1 MIDMTDDAFAFMP
14 YPFVDVPR
22 ATQGPLSGYTFAAK
36 DLFDV
41 AGYPTGGGNPH
52 MLAMSGIKG
61 ATAPV
66 VQQLLDAGAQLVG
79 KTHTNEMA
87 FSMSG
92 KNAHYGTPR
101 NGAAWE
107 RIPGGSS
114 SGSASAVSNQLCDF
128 ALGSDTG
135 GSVRTPASYCG
146 LYGLR
151 PSHGRISLA
160 ATQALCES
168 MDTAGYFTRD
178 AELFGKVGECLLG
191 EDSAPLP
198 AKPRL
203 LISDTLMAMLPQAS
217 RDALAPALARVE
229 AVCGTIATLEGELP
243 SLTDG
248 YWAFRYIQGY
258 EAWQAQGATIEA
270 YGLTLGPDVAARFA
284 WSKAVTA
291 EQYRQ
296 SCAVRE
302 QFTQAWDALLG
313 DAVLVLPTVPDIAP
327 LLSALDEEIEQTR
340 QISHHLLAIA
350 VLCQRPQLS
359 MPLAS
364 KDGAPLGLSLM
375 GPRGS
380 DLSLVRLACKVS

>member
-14 YPFVDVPR
+14 YPFVDVPH
-22 ATQGPLSGYTFAAK
+22 AAEGPLSGYTFAAK

-66 VQQLLDAGAQLVG
+66 VQQLLDAGARLVG

-151 PSHGRISLA
+151 PSHGRLSLA

-178 AELFGKVGECLLG
+178 AELFGKVGDCLLG
-191 EDSAPLP
+191 EDPAPLP
-198 AKPRL
+198 ATPRL

-229 AVCGTIATLEGELP
+229 AACGPLATLEGELP

-302 QFTQAWDALLG
+302 QFTQAWDALLA

-327 LLSALDEEIEQTR
+327 LLSALDEEIEQAR

-350 VLCQRPQLS
+350 VLCQRPQVT

-380 DLSLVRLACKVS
+380 DLSLVRLACQV

>member
-1 MIDMTDDAFAFMP
+1 MTDNAFAFMP

-22 ATQGPLSGYTFAAK
+22 AVAGPLSGYTFAVK

-52 MLAMSGIKG
+52 VLAMSGIK
-61 ATAPV
+61 AANAPV

-114 SGSASAVSNQLCDF
+114 SGSASAVSNSLCDF

-151 PSHGRISLA
+151 PSHGRLSLA

-191 EDSAPLP
+191 EDTAPLP
-198 AKPRL
+198 AAPRV
-203 LISDTLMAMLPQAS
+203 LISETLMAMLPQAS
-217 RDALAPALARVE
+217 RDALAPALARIE
-229 AVCGTIATLEGELP
+229 AACGPIITLEGELP

-258 EAWQAQGATIEA
+258 EAWQAQGATVET
-270 YGLTLGPDVAARFA
+270 YGLMLGPDVAARFA
-284 WSKAVTA
+284 WSKAVTE

-302 QFTQAWDALLG
+302 QFSQAWEALLG
-313 DAVLVLPTVPDIAP
+313 DAVLVMPTVPDIAP

-340 QISHHLLAIA
+340 QVSHHLLAIA
-350 VLCQRPQLS
+350 VLCRRPQLN
-359 MPLAS
+359 MPLVN
-364 KDGAPLGLSLM
+364 KDGAPLGLGLM

-380 DLSLVRLACKVS
+380 DLSLVRLACSV

>member
-14 YPFVDVPR
+14 YPFVDVPH
-22 ATQGPLSGYTFAAK
+22 AAEGPLSGYTFAAK

-66 VQQLLDAGAQLVG
+66 VQQLLDAGARLVG

-114 SGSASAVSNQLCDF
+114 SGSASAVSNTLCDF

-151 PSHGRISLA
+151 PSHGRLSLA

-191 EDSAPLP
+191 EDPAPLP
-198 AKPRL
+198 ATPRL

-217 RDALAPALARVE
+217 RDALAPALVRVE
-229 AVCGTIATLEGELP
+229 AACGPLATLEGELP

-302 QFTQAWDALLG
+302 QFTQAWDALLA

-350 VLCQRPQLS
+350 VLCQRPQVT

-380 DLSLVRLACKVS
+380 DLSLVRLACQV

>member
-14 YPFVDVPR
+14 YPFVDVPH
-22 ATQGPLSGYTFAAK
+22 AAEGPLSGYTFAAK

-66 VQQLLDAGAQLVG
+66 VQQLLDAGARLVG

-151 PSHGRISLA
+151 PSHGRLSLA

-178 AELFGKVGECLLG
+178 AELFGKVGDCLLG
-191 EDSAPLP
+191 EDPAPLP
-198 AKPRL
+198 ATPRL

-229 AVCGTIATLEGELP
+229 AACGPLATLEGELP

-302 QFTQAWDALLG
+302 QFTQAWDALLA

-350 VLCQRPQLS
+350 VLCQRPQVT

-380 DLSLVRLACKVS
+380 DLSLVRLACQV